1 MSDYTPSTE
10 EIRRD
15 YVACKSSPQAS
26 MADDDL
32 VPIYVSRKWF
42 DRWLAA
48 HDREVAAKVI
58 REFVEQL
65 QTAESALALKLDGIL
80 NGVDWMDSGDEV
92 ARWIISA
99 ITARGEIRATQ
110 IEKGQEG

>member
-15 YVACKSSPQAS
+15 YVACNSSPQAS
-26 MADDDL
+26 MSDDDL

-48 HDREVAAKVI
+48 HDREVDGDFGPYTKKG
-58 REFVEQL
+58 L
-65 QTAESALALKLDGIL
+65 QSLLA
-80 NGVDWMDSGDEV
+80 
-92 ARWIISA
+92 R
-99 ITARGEIRATQ
+99 
-110 IEKGQEG
+110 

>member
-26 MADDDL
+26 MSDDDL

-48 HDREVAAKVI
+48 YDREVAEKA
-58 REFVEQL
+58 
-65 QTAESALALKLDGIL
+65 
-80 NGVDWMDSGDEV
+80 WDEGFMRANRLV
-92 ARWIISA
+92 NCRMC
-99 ITARGEIRATQ
+99 RGTTVPKINPYTV
-110 IEKGQEG
+110 